1 MRENF
6 KWGECE
12 NLILHSS
19 SGVQR
24 ANARADSRTRKTPA
38 ATRWEDERSPLPV
51 RVAPWRVRK
60 GDVDEDYWN
69 WRIDMDFYISNESLD
84 HQLDEYWGFLAH
96 ELQMTVRHHDF
107 IFQASIVF
115 LTKLTDN

>member
-19 SGVQR
+19 SGAQR
-24 ANARADSRTRKTPA
+24 ANARADSRTRKTSA
-38 ATRWEDERSPLPV
+38 ETRWEDERSPLPV

-115 LTKLTDN
+115 LTNLTDN